1 MVENRGWVYG
11 GWKEGGAHT
20 KEWMKK
26 TQEFI
31 DCAFSLANNSGVKWP
46 CNRCRNSVCEDSRA
60 LSLHLCK
67 VSLMPSYEMWIQH
80 GESVHQTASVAEDDE
95 CMSDYMMDEMLDV
108 I

>member
-1 MVENRGWVYG
+1 
-11 GWKEGGAHT
+11 
-20 KEWMKK
+20 
-26 TQEFI
+26 
-31 DCAFSLANNSGVKWP
+31 
-46 CNRCRNSVCEDSRA
+46 